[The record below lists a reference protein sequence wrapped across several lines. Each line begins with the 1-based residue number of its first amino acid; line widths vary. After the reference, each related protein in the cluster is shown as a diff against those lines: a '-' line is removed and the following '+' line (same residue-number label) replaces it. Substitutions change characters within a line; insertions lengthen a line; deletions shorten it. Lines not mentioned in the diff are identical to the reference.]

1 MREIEGATFKG
12 VTLKRGRGLQGAS
25 GEQLRLA
32 LQTRQL
38 LSGSR
43 SWVPLLVAV
52 CPLGPENTAT
62 SGLFAASGEEERLP
76 KLNLVLAADLGLWN
90 LWAELQKAIVSDQV
104 SSH

>member
-12 VTLKRGRGLQGAS
+12 VTLKRGRGAS

-32 LQTRQL
+32 LQTRQV
-38 LSGSR
+38 LSCSR

-76 KLNLVLAADLGLWN
+76 KLDLDLAADLGLG
-90 LWAELQKAIVSDQV
+90 LSIRDLEA
-104 SSH
+104 